1 MSAPQKSNTGFYL
14 TRWHFPIQSIIT
26 LMMSPPT
33 DELHQLRAE
42 IAALAAR
49 MIAQDGAD
57 YGTAK
62 RKAARQLLG
71 DAAPAAKAL
80 PDNAQVEQELRQ
92 YQALFHADTQP
103 ARVRALRLRAL
114 EVMAEL
120 DQFTPYLTGSVLTG
134 TAGEHDDIRL
144 QLFADSAKE
153 VEIFLLNRNVQIALS
168 QTPHFKGARHDPVE
182 TVSFLWHGEGVHVE
196 LYEQHDLRGAL
207 KPRADGRP
215 ARADVAGVRALL
227 ADAAADFAAAAS
239 LTDSTPTIATEPPP

>member
-1 MSAPQKSNTGFYL
+1 MHDEPRRKSPNTRFYL

-71 DAAPAAKAL
+71 DATAAAKAL
-80 PDNAQVEQELRQ
+80 PDNAQVEHELRQ
-92 YQALFHADTQP
+92 YQALFQAGQP
-103 ARVRALRLRAL
+103 ARVQALRTRTL
-114 EVMAEL
+114 EVMDAL
-120 DQFTPYLTGSVLTG
+120 AQFTPYLTGSVLQG

-153 VEIFLLNRNVQIALS
+153 VQIFLLNRNVQIDIS
-168 QTPHFKGARHDPVE
+168 ESPHFKGARHDPVE
-182 TVSFLWHGEGVHVE
+182 TVSFLWHGEGVHAE
-196 LYEQHDLRGAL
+196 LYEHHDLRGAL
-207 KPRADGRP
+207 KPRADGRL
-215 ARADVAGVRALL
+215 ARADAATLRALM
-227 ADAAADFAAAAS
+227 AAEAADT
-239 LTDSTPTIATEPPP
+239 TDTTPPTTNATEPPP

>member
-1 MSAPQKSNTGFYL
+1 MKARRKSPNTRFYL

-42 IAALAAR
+42 IAVLAAR

-71 DAAPAAKAL
+71 DATPAANAL

-92 YQALFHADTQP
+92 YQALFHADSQR
-103 ARVRALRLRAL
+103 ARVLALRTRAL
-114 EVMAEL
+114 EVMDGLAG
-120 DQFTPYLTGSVLTG
+120 FTPYLTGSVLQG

-153 VEIFLLNRNVQIALS
+153 VQIFLLNRNVQIDIS
-168 QTPHFKGARHDPVE
+168 ESPHFKGARHDPVE
-182 TVSFLWHGEGVHVE
+182 TVSFLWHGEGVHAE
-196 LYEQHDLRGAL
+196 LYEHHDLRGAL
-207 KPRADGRP
+207 KPRADGRL
-215 ARADVAGVRALL
+215 ARADAATLRALM
-227 ADAAADFAAAAS
+227 AAEAAATPDTS
-239 LTDSTPTIATEPPP
+239 DSPLPTPLITEPRP